1 MNCTHTVKCTP
12 TTMFPE
18 VKRVVKKLLKGNS
31 FLLHENDPNGCSC
44 CGGSVEN
51 LSLEELQ
58 EPMKDPDF
66 LREFDVS
73 KIYTW
78 RFDNVKVYGVPQEIQ
93 SCTCDCPE
101 YAHVNYI
108 GKQFGRYF
116 HGGVLLFKSKT
127 HAETYIR
134 QFRETKKEVL
144 RLDMLVLERTIKRKQ
159 EELKQKQ
166 RLVQTKLNFSKVNE
180 N

>member
-1 MNCTHTVKCTP
+1 MSCNTNG

-31 FLLHENDPNGCSC
+31 FLIHENDPNGCSC

-58 EPMKDPDF
+58 EPMKDPNF
-66 LREFDVS
+66 LRDFEVS

-78 RFDNVKVYGVPQEIQ
+78 RFDKVKVYGVPVELQ
-93 SCTCDCPE
+93 SCTCD
-101 YAHVNYI
+101 AQVNYI

-116 HGGVLLFKSKT
+116 YGDMLLFKDKV

-144 RLDMLVLERTIKRKQ
+144 QLDLLVLERTMKRKR

>member
-1 MNCTHTVKCTP
+1 MSCNTNG
-12 TTMFPE
+12 TTMFPK

-31 FLLHENDPNGCSC
+31 ILVHLNDSNGCSC

-51 LSLEELQ
+51 LSLEELL
-58 EPMKDPDF
+58 EPLKDPNY
-66 LREFDVS
+66 LRYFEVS

-78 RFDNVKVYGVPQEIQ
+78 SFDNVKVYGVPQEI
-93 SCTCDCPE
+93 TIAAAEACDCPE
-101 YAHVNYI
+101 HAHFNYI

-116 HGGVLLFKSKT
+116 HGHVLLFKSKT

-144 RLDMLVLERTIKRKQ
+144 QLDMLVLERTIKRKQ

>member
-1 MNCTHTVKCTP
+1 
-12 TTMFPE
+12 
-18 VKRVVKKLLKGNS
+18 
-31 FLLHENDPNGCSC
+31 
-44 CGGSVEN
+44 
-51 LSLEELQ
+51 
-58 EPMKDPDF
+58 MKDPHFFTDF
-66 LREFDVS
+66 EVS

-78 RFDNVKVYGVPQEIQ
+78 RFDNVKVYGVPQEIIVPAAEA
-93 SCTCDCPE
+93 CDCPE
-101 YAHVNYI
+101 YAHFNYI

-116 HGGVLLFKSKT
+116 HGNVLLFKSKT

-144 RLDMLVLERTIKRKQ
+144 QLDMLVLERTIKRKQ

>member
-31 FLLHENDPNGCSC
+31 FLRHENDPNDCSC
-44 CGGSVEN
+44 CGGSIEN
-51 LSLEELQ
+51 PSLAELQ
-58 EPMKDPDF
+58 EPMKDPHFFTDF
-66 LREFDVS
+66 EVS

-78 RFDNVKVYGVPQEIQ
+78 RFDKVKVYGVPIEPR
-93 SCTCDCPE
+93 SCTCE
-101 YAHVNYI
+101 AQVNYI

-116 HGGVLLFKSKT
+116 YGDVLLFKSKT

-134 QFRETKKEVL
+134 QFRKTKE
-144 RLDMLVLERTIKRKQ
+144 LVLE
-159 EELKQKQ
+159 EVQ
-166 RLVQTKLNFSKVNE
+166 RLMRHNDAQRHAQRHAQMMLYHSKANE

>member
-1 MNCTHTVKCTP
+1 MNCTNTH
-12 TTMFPE
+12 MFPK

-31 FLLHENDPNGCSC
+31 ILVHENENGCSC
-44 CGGSVEN
+44 CGGSVAN
-51 LSLEELQ
+51 LSLEQLQ

-66 LREFDVS
+66 LRDFEVS

-78 RFDNVKVYGVPQEIQ
+78 RFDKVKVYGVPVELQ
-93 SCTCDCPE
+93 SCTCD
-101 YAHVNYI
+101 AQVNYI

-116 HGGVLLFKSKT
+116 YGDVLLFKDKA

-180 N
+180 K